1 MNAEQSF
8 WIFYN
13 ISQKIQNQA
22 LASKDALQFI
32 FQLKESE
39 YRNYLLWTQG
49 WENWMMLSDFIRT
62 IQTNKMTLQQFFLSY
77 PRLPKLEELDETL
90 KTITITLELKEEI
103 TPTKTPTVSGSTPV
117 FSEIK
122 DQTGSLSLVGQS
134 DFHPDE
140 LNGELSSSQNPLK
153 KESSS
158 EKRSAPRH
166 DYRLE
171 ILLMSPDKSF
181 RTYTKNIS
189 LSGAYL
195 EDPVPKAIFN
205 STFEVVVVNRVDH
218 KKVLLKGRTLGDL
231 SDLRRLK
238 FVDMDPRC
246 KEDLKRCLDQYKE
259 STSLLKKTTVS

>member
-1 MNAEQSF
+1 MNAEQSL

-13 ISQKIQNQA
+13 ISQKIQNQP

-32 FQLKESE
+32 FQLKENE

-62 IQTNKMTLQQFFLSY
+62 IQTNQMTLQQFFLSY

-90 KTITITLELKEEI
+90 KTITITLEIKDEN
-103 TPTKTPTVSGSTPV
+103 TPTKTPSLSGSTPV

-134 DFHPDE
+134 DFHPDDMNE
-140 LNGELSSSQNPLK
+140 SFQSSPVLSQ
-153 KESSS
+153 KESQP

-195 EDPVPKAIFN
+195 EEPVPKAIFN
-205 STFEVVVVNRVDH
+205 STFEVVIVNRIDH
-218 KKVLLKGRTLGDL
+218 KKVLLKGRTLGDV

-259 STSLLKKTTVS
+259 STALLKKTTVS